1 MGQRMPEAASI
12 CRFDGI
18 QANYCSIASR
28 IFLEE
33 LWVVNNDIEKPF
45 YSLDQLECRYQFFPS
60 NKSPLS
66 FSIL

>member
-1 MGQRMPEAASI
+1 MPEAASI

-45 YSLDQLECRYQFFPS
+45 LLFAPTLSAGV
-60 NKSPLS
+60 S
-66 FSIL
+66 FSHRIKAL